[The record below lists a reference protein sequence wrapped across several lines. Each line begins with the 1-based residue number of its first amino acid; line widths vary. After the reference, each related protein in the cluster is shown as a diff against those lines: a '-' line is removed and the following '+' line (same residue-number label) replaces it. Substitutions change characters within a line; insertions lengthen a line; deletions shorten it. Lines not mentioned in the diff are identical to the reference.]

1 MRRHCCGSQPGKV
14 ASLSDHSF
22 LSFIY
27 FLLSYCPSIYHPH
40 VGDSQLRPL
49 FHAPDSCIQQ
59 YLDTDSTRM
68 TTVTSD
74 STTPHQTHHVF
85 LLSLPTA
92 SICPIQGM
100 TALSSQMQR
109 PKTEEPSLAP
119 LTHSLCS
126 TAHPSAFPKAPSTQC
141 LKYLYSLPLFPL
153 HCQNPSPSQS
163 VTIIISLW
171 ELIR

>member
-14 ASLSDHSF
+14 ASLSDCSF
-22 LSFIY
+22 LSFLY
-27 FLLSYCPSIYHPH
+27 FLLSSSPSIYHPH

-68 TTVTSD
+68 TTGTSD

-163 VTIIISLW
+163 MTIIISLW